1 MIFLTVSVLALSF
14 PGCGKKENTSDR
26 TLRVG
31 IVTYTQDDPFINT
44 MTEQIREDLKL
55 KESKDMKILV
65 SVKNGDNDQRD
76 QDELV
81 EEMIAAGCDVLC
93 VNLVDRTAPSDII
106 KAARQEKIPVIF
118 FNREPVEEDMNRWEK
133 LYYVGADAKESAVLE
148 GKILVDAYR
157 KHGKCSADS

>member
-118 FNREPVEEDMNRWEK
+118 FNREPVKE
-133 LYYVGADAKESAVLE
+133 VGSTVLCRVRCKAVGRNAGRNCSRLSESSS
-148 GKILVDAYR
+148 GSR
-157 KHGKCSADS
+157 

>member
-1 MIFLTVSVLALSF
+1 M
-14 PGCGKKENTSDR
+14 
-26 TLRVG
+26 
-31 IVTYTQDDPFINT
+31 TYTQDDPFINT

-106 KAARQEKIPVIF
+106 KAARQERF
-118 FNREPVEEDMNRWEK
+118 R
-133 LYYVGADAKESAVLE
+133 
-148 GKILVDAYR
+148 
-157 KHGKCSADS
+157 